1 MLPDLADW
9 PFHLL
14 RIAILVGIGH
24 YDGSKLITKVSR
36 FVVCLLA
43 VIKSQRDN
51 LACLT
56 LIRLNGGFIQ
66 GCLAV
71 MLLLHGHIEAF
82 SLSTGLNKLVNS
94 LLLHGVHTCPVNSI
108 NIA

>member
-56 LIRLNGGFIQ
+56 LVRLNGGFIQ
-66 GCLAV
+66 RGLAV
-71 MLLLHGHIEAF
+71 MLLLHGHLETI
-82 SLSTGLNKLVNS
+82 SLSTSLNKLVNG
-94 LLLHGVHTCPVNSI
+94 LLLHHIHACSVNSI